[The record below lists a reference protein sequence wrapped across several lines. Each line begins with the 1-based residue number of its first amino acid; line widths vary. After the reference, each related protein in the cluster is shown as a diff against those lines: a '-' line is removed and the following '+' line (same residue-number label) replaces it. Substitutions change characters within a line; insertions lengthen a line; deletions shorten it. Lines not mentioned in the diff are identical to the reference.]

1 MLVTPGT
8 EKSNGGRSAPSRRR
22 YGSVQPPKQASTW
35 QRTPAAAAAAAI
47 AGTGSTIP
55 CAYDG
60 AEHATKIVSGPMR
73 ADSKAG
79 STRSVDEETGT
90 RSSDTPSSA
99 PALASAACAV

>member
-35 QRTPAAAAAAAI
+35 QRTPAADAAAAI

-60 AEHATKIVSGPMR
+60 AEQATKIVSGPMR
-73 ADSKAG
+73 ADKREG
-79 STRSVDEETGT
+79 STRNESAPTGT
-90 RSSDTPSSA
+90 RSSATPSNA
-99 PALASAACAV
+99 PALASAACA